1 MQQFFHREG
10 SILLLHPAKSSD
22 LNPIDNVWKDIT
34 NIVQAR
40 VPQNLDELD
49 RFVQEAFKEI
59 TPEYCKKLYDSIP
72 KRLMVIKKKCFRI
85 KH

>member
-1 MQQFFHREG
+1 MQLVTMQR
-10 SILLLHPAKSSD
+10 KSPD
-22 LNPIDNVWKDIT
+22 LNPIENVWGYIK

-59 TPEYCKKLYDSIP
+59 ITTEYCKKLYDSIP
-72 KRLMVIKKKCFRI
+72 KRLHLV
-85 KH
+85 